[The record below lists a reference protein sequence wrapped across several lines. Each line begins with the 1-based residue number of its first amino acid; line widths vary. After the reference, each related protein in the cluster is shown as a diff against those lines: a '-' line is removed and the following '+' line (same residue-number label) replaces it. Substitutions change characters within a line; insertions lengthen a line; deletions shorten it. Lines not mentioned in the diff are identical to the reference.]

1 MKLLFVIFFIPFV
14 VPLTAHSQDTSKV
27 VIGLILRAN
36 PEAPGMSGKE
46 AINHVGSEVYVR
58 DTVFNYKIIN
68 RSLSILYVGDRDIE
82 KALNIIV
89 KGNKAKINA
98 KDWKNVLG
106 HFRGKVVFYKNS
118 PAIIITDWHQL
129 GTEIEI

>member
-1 MKLLFVIFFIPFV
+1 MKLLFLIFFVLFV
-14 VPLTAHSQDTSKV
+14 VPITAHGQNTSKISV
-27 VIGLILRAN
+27 GLILRAN

-46 AINHVGSEVYVR
+46 AIKHVGSEVYVR
-58 DTVFNYKIIN
+58 DTVFNYQIIN
-68 RSLSILYVGDRDIE
+68 RSFSILYVGDRDIK

-89 KGNKAKINA
+89 KGNNAKINT

-106 HFRGKVVFYKNS
+106 HFRGTVVLYKNS